1 MPAAVQRSWLVY
13 LGVVACFFLSGL
25 AALLYQTAWLR
36 QFSLVFGTSELAVA
50 TVLAAYMGGLALGS
64 AIAGKYA
71 GRITR
76 PVLVYG
82 LLEAG
87 IALSALAVP
96 LLLFAARA
104 LYAAMLGDQPAPPDA
119 AAIGQPIFY
128 LLVAFVVL
136 AIPTGFM
143 GATLPLLI
151 RYAVRTDREVGPRVA
166 LLYAINTAGA
176 VVGTVVAAF
185 VLLPA
190 LGLMRTVWV
199 GVAVNALVFVIA
211 AMLARGRRDSAPTD
225 ETIAA
230 AGPPGFVEACIRP
243 LFQGSVSVRDRLTSV
258 FVAQPAWMLP
268 LMLASGATAFLY
280 EVLWT
285 RMLTHVMG
293 GSIYAFATMLAAFL
307 TGIALGGGLAGKVA
321 ERRERAAVA
330 FAVTQ
335 VAVGVLSIGV
345 YAWMDLLIPDTMTT
359 WTLALFAVAVMLPAT
374 IFIGAT
380 LPLSIR
386 VLARDE
392 SEATASTAR
401 IYAWNTVGAIIGSIL
416 AGFVLIPGL
425 GFEGSIRFAV
435 GANLFLAL
443 WTAGC
448 VARPRP
454 VPVGLAGVSLVA
466 VLVAYNPAR
475 PEAVMSSAGF
485 NSAFTTPPRELHYAV
500 GRSSTVMLLAA
511 DTNFYLRT
519 NGLAEAAIWVKGS
532 PPALDSQKWLAAL
545 PVVARPDTRDMLV
558 VGFGGG
564 VALESVPPSVE
575 TVDVVELEPEV
586 IEANRRISDIR
597 DVDPLADPRVNVVI
611 NDARNA
617 LRLTGKS
624 YDAIVSQP
632 SHPWTAGASHLFT
645 REFIAEA
652 GNHLNEGGVFLQW
665 MNAEFVDE
673 SLLRSLAATL
683 VAEYEYVRLYHPVS
697 RVLMFL
703 ASDAALDVE
712 LELARSGRPISDAVT
727 HFNRIGING
736 IEDLLAALVLDEEGV
751 RSFARFADISTD
763 DNNLMATRSRPR
775 GDGLQP
781 AELLDLLLPH
791 DPLGR
796 ADSWVHAQFGERIDY
811 GYIARRLAIAGQT
824 LRATEMAA
832 ALPDFSK
839 QFEIF
844 GLLFGAAGE
853 TEQARESLTDALG
866 ADPLN
871 VRARYSFVSEYLNA
885 LGRGEA
891 PEDIRQIAAEL
902 SGTPAVVI
910 QGAAYEVAGDWEAL
924 AALDEALA
932 ESVVTDIW
940 YPEAAQLRAV
950 WRLNAG
956 ENRERLAAEALR
968 IVEDVLLVAPYESLH
983 RLRVMSALTL
993 GDADR
998 LVESS
1003 SALVRYINDNL
1014 TALANSGYRL
1024 SAEELAQFRENLVE
1038 IANDLGD
1045 DLDAADPERRT
1056 EVRDN
1061 ANTLIQYLDDY
1072 PLAPEE

>member
-1 MPAAVQRSWLVY
+1 MPAAGRSPGLVY
-13 LGVVACFFLSGL
+13 VGVVACFFLSGL

-64 AIAGKYA
+64 AIAGRYA
-71 GRITR
+71 GRITH

-82 LLEAG
+82 VLEAG

-104 LYAAMLGDQPAPPDA
+104 LYASMLGDQPTPPDA

-166 LLYAINTAGA
+166 LFYAINTAGA
-176 VVGTVVAAF
+176 VCGTVAAAF

-190 LGLMRTVWV
+190 LGLGRTVWV

-211 AMLARGRRDSAPTD
+211 AALARGRRDGAPA
-225 ETIAA
+225 EQAAAA
-230 AGPPGFVEACIRP
+230 AGPPGFVSACVRP
-243 LFQGSVSVRDRLTSV
+243 LIGGTATLRERLATV
-258 FVAQPAWMLP
+258 FLAQPAWMP
-268 LMLASGATAFLY
+268 VLMLASGATAFLY

-285 RMLTHVMG
+285 RILTHVIG

-307 TGIALGGGLAGKVA
+307 TGIALGGGLAGRIA
-321 ERRERAAVA
+321 ERRDRAAVA
-330 FAVTQ
+330 FAFAQ
-335 VAVGVLSIGV
+335 LAVAVLSIGV
-345 YAWMDLLIPDTMTT
+345 YAWMERLIPEVQTT
-359 WTLALFAVAVMLPAT
+359 WTLALFAAAVMLPAT

-392 SEATASTAR
+392 SEATTGTAR
-401 IYAWNTVGAIIGSIL
+401 IYAWNTVGAIIGAIL

-425 GFEGSIRFAV
+425 GFEGSIRVAV
-435 GANLFLAL
+435 GANCLLAL
-443 WTAGC
+443 WAASC
-448 VARPRP
+448 VAKPRP
-454 VPVGLAGVSLVA
+454 VPIGVAAAGLVA
-466 VLVAYNPAR
+466 VLTIYSPAR
-475 PEAVMSSAGF
+475 PEAVTSSAGF
-485 NSAFTTPPRELHYAV
+485 NVSYATPPRELHYAV

-519 NGLAEAAIWVKGS
+519 NGLAEAAIWVRGS
-532 PPALDSQKWLAAL
+532 PPVLDSQKWLTAL

-564 VALESVPPSVE
+564 VALEGTPPSVE
-575 TVDVVELEPEV
+575 TIDVVELEPEV
-586 IEANRRISDIR
+586 IEANRQLSGIR
-597 DVDPLADPRVNVVI
+597 DIDPLADPRVNVVI

-645 REFIAEA
+645 REFVAEA
-652 GNHLNEGGVFLQW
+652 KSHLNEGGVFLQW
-665 MNAEFVDE
+665 MNSEFVDAP
-673 SLLRSLAATL
+673 LLRSLAATL
-683 VAEYEYVRLYHPVS
+683 VSEYEYVRLYHPVS

-703 ASDAALDVE
+703 ASDAPLDVE
-712 LELARSGRPISDAVT
+712 LELAQSGRPISDSVR
-727 HFNRIGING
+727 HYNRIGING
-736 IEDLLAALVLDEEGV
+736 VEDVLAALVLDEE
-751 RSFARFADISTD
+751 SIELFARRADASTD

-775 GDGLQP
+775 GDGLQRT
-781 AELLDLLLPH
+781 ELLDLLMPY

-796 ADSWVHAQFGERIDY
+796 GESWVHAELGERIDY
-811 GYIARRLAIAGQT
+811 GYIARRLAATGQT
-824 LRATEMAA
+824 LRATQMAA
-832 ALPDFSK
+832 ALPDFST

-844 GLLFGAAGE
+844 GLLFRAAGE
-853 TEQARESLTDALG
+853 SGQARESLTDALG

-871 VRARYSFVSEYLNA
+871 MRARYSFVSEHLNE
-885 LGRGEA
+885 LSRGEA
-891 PEDIRQIAAEL
+891 PEEIRLIAAEL
-902 SGTPAVVI
+902 SGTPATVI
-910 QGAAYEVAGDWEAL
+910 QGAAHESAGDWEAL

-932 ESVVTDIW
+932 ESTVTDIW
-940 YPEAAQLRAV
+940 YPEAVQLRAA
-950 WRLNAG
+950 WRLNAD
-956 ENRERLAAEALR
+956 ENREQLAADALR
-968 IVEDVLLVAPYESLH
+968 IIEDALIVAPNDALH
-983 RLRVMSALTL
+983 TLRAMSAQTL

-1003 SALVRYINDNL
+1003 SALVRYNNDNL
-1014 TALANSGYRL
+1014 TALANQGYRM
-1024 SAEELAQFRENLVE
+1024 SAEELAQIRENLVG

-1045 DLDAADPERRT
+1045 DLDVANPQRRT

-1061 ANTLIQYLDDY
+1061 ANVLIQYLDDY